1 MKLTTE
7 KKPLL
12 AALSNLSKVVERKN
26 TMPVLGNVLM
36 TTTDDRLT
44 LKATDLDIEATV
56 SVPTDTTTTGTTT
69 VSASMLLDIVKK
81 APDGKIITMEHAN
94 DTLTVSYGRSSF
106 KLATLPAADFPV
118 MASDQYDDTIHLQDG
133 ELAYL
138 LKPAFAQS
146 TEETRYYLNG
156 IYLHPTVAGV
166 TAVATDGYKLARCI
180 VPRDEVFAGVIIP
193 RKTVSILKGVDG
205 PVTIGVSA
213 TKIRVT
219 SDDMVIVSKV
229 IDGTYPDY
237 AIVIPTGYTS
247 KAIVSG
253 PDIRMASDRVATVS
267 DGKARIVKLSFKNDV
282 IGLSSKGG
290 NDEANDEIDA
300 EVDGKSIDIGVNSV
314 YLRDTIAE
322 CDSATVTIEYPND
335 GQTAMM
341 FKPNDDA
348 GFMALIMP
356 ARV

>member
-12 AALSNLSKVVERKN
+12 AALSNLSKVVDRKN

-36 TTTDDRLT
+36 RATDDILT

-56 SVPTDTTTTGTTT
+56 SVNTTTTAPGTTT

-81 APDGKIITMEHAN
+81 APDGKLIAMEHAN

-106 KLATLPAADFPV
+106 KLATLPATDFPV
-118 MASDQYDDTIHLQDG
+118 MASDQYDDTIQLQEG

-156 IYLHPTVAGV
+156 IYLHPTEAGI
-166 TAVATDGYKLARCI
+166 TSVATDGHKLARCI
-180 VPRDEVFAGVIIP
+180 VPRDEQFAGVIIP
-193 RKTVSILKGVDG
+193 RKTVVILKGLDG
-205 PVTIGVSA
+205 PVTVDVSA

-229 IDGTYPDY
+229 VDGTFPAYDR
-237 AIVIPTGYTS
+237 VIPTDYTS
-247 KAIVSG
+247 RAQVNG
-253 PDIRMASDRVATVS
+253 DDIRKASDRVATVS
-267 DGKARIVKLSFKNDV
+267 DGKARAVKLNFNNGG
-282 IGLSSKGG
+282 IGLSSRGG
-290 NDEANDEIDA
+290 NDEAHDEIDA
-300 EVDGKSIDIGVNSV
+300 DVDGEYIDIGVNAG
-314 YLRDTIAE
+314 YLRDTMAE
-322 CDSATVTIEYPND
+322 CDSATVTIEYSGNGGP
-335 GQTAMM
+335 MV
-341 FKPNDDA
+341 FKPDDDA
-348 GFMALIMP
+348 GFMALLMP
-356 ARV
+356 MRV